1 MRSGAILC
9 CSLCC
14 SLLMLAT
21 KIDSPLAEDASI
33 RPATF
38 AAYFESWISNTNDQL
53 DTDFVNI
60 PKSVTIVML
69 AFMKPDANYSGNL
82 QLSGTGLEFQYSG
95 ATLRNSI
102 LELRK
107 RNPDTAVFVSIGG
120 ETYTRW
126 DKLNTAAI
134 ARFVEDFDL
143 DGVDV
148 DFEPPD
154 PGCTQTE
161 DSIQCRTDAVLQ
173 RSIGGLRANLPRHV
187 KLSLTCGATG
197 AYGEGEWKHAGPKG
211 GPDYGTA
218 VHFLRSRTAQDVN
231 FLNIMAYDAGDGY
244 DPLRALE
251 AFQHYYS
258 GPILLGFTPPPESW
272 GNHSYSRKEI
282 DELLGVSVAR
292 GAAGAM
298 LFSLRKGTGAG
309 VFTPYVN
316 VIADIMRRS
325 RS

>member
-1 MRSGAILC
+1 MRSAF
-9 CSLCC
+9 LCC
-14 SLLMLAT
+14 SLLILAT
-21 KIDSPLAEDASI
+21 RIGSSLAEAASM
-33 RPATF
+33 RPAIF
-38 AAYFESWISNTNDQL
+38 AAYFESWISNTSDQL
-53 DTDFVNI
+53 DADLVNI
-60 PKSVTIVML
+60 PRSVSIVLL
-69 AFMKPDANYSGNL
+69 AFMKPDASYSGNL
-82 QLSGTGLEFQYSG
+82 QLSGTGLEFRYSG

-102 LELRK
+102 VELRK
-107 RNPDTAVFVSIGG
+107 RNPGIKVFVSIGG

-126 DKLNTAAI
+126 DKLNTAAV
-134 ARFVEDFDL
+134 ARFVEDFEL

-154 PGCTQTE
+154 PGCTQT
-161 DSIQCRTDAVLQ
+161 DGSIQCRTDAVLQ
-173 RSIGGLRANLPRHV
+173 RSVGGLRANLPKHV

-197 AYGEGEWKHAGPKG
+197 AYGEGEWKRAGPKG

-218 VHFLRSRTAQDVN
+218 VQLLRSRTARDVN
-231 FLNIMAYDAGDGY
+231 LLNIMAYDAGDDY
-244 DPLRALE
+244 DPLQALE
-251 AFQHYYS
+251 AFQHYYN

-282 DELLGVSVAR
+282 GELLGVSVAR

-316 VIADIMRRS
+316 VIADIMKRS
-325 RS
+325 RN